1 MDQNQFLRDFMKMRQ
16 EIAAKQATYAAPARR
31 NNAPSITSTPLP
43 SKPSGI
49 SLATIIEDKPSK
61 TEVIKY
67 FRRRVDELMEE
78 QSD

>member
-1 MDQNQFLRDFMKMRQ
+1 MDQNQFLRDFMKMRH
-16 EIAAKQATYAAPARR
+16 ELAAKQATYAAPARR
-31 NNAPSITSTPLP
+31 NNAPSMPLTSIP

-61 TEVIKY
+61 AELIKY